1 MTPSERTTLLN
12 RWIQRSSDAEQARQ
26 ERAERMVR
34 AAIDAWPYFEGIK
47 PLVYAKGSYPNNTN
61 VRQDSDVDVVVECN
75 DCIYWDNAPGVHRTV
90 SGVYTGPWD
99 YKSWRA
105 HVAAALI
112 DAYGEAGVDT
122 SGNIAIN
129 LPEVAGSRPSTDVV
143 PSHGYHLHTGP
154 YSQLVGSVVWST
166 DGKRIV
172 NWPEQQ
178 LQNGRA
184 KNTATNRR
192 YKRMVR
198 ALKNVENRL
207 AHVGRIDELPSYFM
221 ECLVYNVPNSTL
233 IAGSIDDAF
242 KGTLLTLYG
251 GISADRY
258 GSWTEPNGI
267 KPLFN
272 GGQSW
277 TPADAVKLIDATYDL
292 LGY

>member
-1 MTPSERTTLLN
+1 MTPSERATSLTL
-12 RWIQRSSDAEQARQ
+12 WIQPSSDAEQVRQ

-34 AAIDAWPYFEGIK
+34 AAIDAWPNFKGV
-47 PLVYAKGSYPNNTN
+47 PRRVYAKGSYPNNTN
-61 VRQDSDVDVVVECN
+61 VRRDSDVDVVVECS
-75 DCIYWDNAPGVHRTV
+75 DCTYWDNAPGVHRTA

-99 YKSWRA
+99 HKYWRQQ
-105 HVAAALI
+105 VAAALL
-112 DAYGEAGVDT
+112 DAYGATGVDT
-122 SGNIAIN
+122 SGKIAIN

-143 PSHGYHLHTGP
+143 PSHAYHLHTGP
-154 YSQLVGSVVWST
+154 YSQLDGSVVWST
-166 DGKRIV
+166 DGKKIV

-192 YKRMVR
+192 YKQIVR

-207 AHVGRIDELPSYFM
+207 AHAGRIDELPSYFM

-233 IAGSIDDAF
+233 LTGSLDDAF
-242 KGTLLTLYG
+242 QGTLLTLYG
-251 GISADRY
+251 GISGNRY
-258 GSWTEPNGI
+258 GAWTEPNGI

-277 TPADAVKLIDATYDL
+277 TPADAVKLVNATYDL